1 MHTSIRLFLML
12 TAAMVITACEQPTIH
27 EEIVVVPAGT
37 YFLKPNIT
45 DNECTSRDL
54 AFIERT
60 PDRLDPSGAIMEP
73 ISFMTYEGIV
83 HTVISCPSG
92 NAEDEVEQVA
102 LIELNDGR
110 LVWVDKRKV
119 LHDPH

>member
-12 TAAMVITACEQPTIH
+12 TAATVITACEQPTIH
-27 EEIVVVPAGT
+27 EEIVIVPAGT

-45 DNECTSRDL
+45 DDECSSRDL

-60 PDRLDPSGAIMEP
+60 PDRFDPNGAIMEP
-73 ISFMTYEGIV
+73 ISFMTYEGVV
-83 HTVISCPSG
+83 HTTISCPSE
-92 NAEDEVEQVA
+92 NEEEVEQVA
-102 LIELNDGR
+102 LVELTDGR
-110 LVWVDKRKV
+110 LVWVDKRKL